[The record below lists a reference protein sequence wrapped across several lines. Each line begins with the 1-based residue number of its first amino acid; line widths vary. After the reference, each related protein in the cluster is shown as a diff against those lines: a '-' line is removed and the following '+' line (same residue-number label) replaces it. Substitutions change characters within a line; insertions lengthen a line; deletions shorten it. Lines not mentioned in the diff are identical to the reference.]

1 MKLIDRR
8 GMLIG
13 LAGSAL
19 GSLTVLVGFRAQKKI
34 AEKKMLAPP
43 RNGDFY
49 DADGTFNQDAAKR
62 AYYELMAYHG
72 YPIPDRLRGEDFWTL
87 DFALGH
93 FSEVGI
99 AGVFWI
105 NNVEHDYMGHEI
117 FLLPGQMIPEHWHVA
132 TDGARAKVEGWH
144 LRHGSVT
151 LYAEGTPTPGSETRI
166 PPVHREIAVARRETV
181 LKPGEVGWLA
191 APLEKHWMLAGPDGA
206 IVTEYASTHDM
217 DGLRFTHPDIRL

>member
-8 GMLIG
+8 RVLIG

-87 DFALGH
+87 DFALGN
-93 FSEVGI
+93 FAEAWSQ
-99 AGVFWI
+99 APF
-105 NNVEHDYMGHEI
+105 
-117 FLLPGQMIPEHWHVA
+117 
-132 TDGARAKVEGWH
+132 ARYY
-144 LRHGSVT
+144 LNTFILVT
-151 LYAEGTPTPGSETRI
+151 SI
-166 PPVHREIAVARRETV
+166 
-181 LKPGEVGWLA
+181 LA
-191 APLEKHWMLAGPDGA
+191 AQFVLCTLAA
-206 IVTEYASTHDM
+206 YAFA
-217 DGLRFTHPDIRL
+217 RFQFFGREVAFALVLVQLMIMPEVF